1 MSKSKKFIYK
11 EGITKKHEVLKEVM
25 KHLSPITLDVP
36 TKKSK
41 QFDFVC
47 QCINETTNEN
57 ALDFNDKS
65 GLLEEIK
72 ERLDPEI
79 TFDAWL
85 FRKHKVSYEDQK
97 IMKDAKFST
106 LGCVGCKACTKSSF
120 LKMNKDKL

>member
-65 GLLEEIK
+65 GLIEKIR
-72 ERLDPEI
+72 ERLDPEA
-79 TFDAWL
+79 TLDEWL
-85 FRKHKVSYEDQK
+85 FRKHNVSYEDQK
-97 IMKDAKFST
+97 DNQGRKIQYTRLCWMQSMYEEFLAKDE
-106 LGCVGCKACTKSSF
+106 
-120 LKMNKDKL
+120 